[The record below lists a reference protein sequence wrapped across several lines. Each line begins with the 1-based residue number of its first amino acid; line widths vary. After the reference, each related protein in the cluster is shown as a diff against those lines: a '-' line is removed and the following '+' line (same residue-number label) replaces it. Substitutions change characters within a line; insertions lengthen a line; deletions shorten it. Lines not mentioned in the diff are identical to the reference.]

1 MSTIASVLAGRV
13 FSAPN
18 IIRAINSLYSNVGAN
33 RDERNWSAILAS
45 ADPLA
50 ASEIALAEM
59 YQNSS
64 YLLRNANNLLTLNY
78 TQNQIVYTY
87 HELSQRL
94 GFTYRSDWAA
104 GSVFADAANLS
115 FNNVR
120 SFAISDQQNSGP
132 TPILTL
138 TNDATGFLARA
149 DLAGQL
155 RFIDGTFIANLTAGI
170 DERLAVL
177 GALKSG
183 QVVAVSTNNRQS
195 TASTQTVTL
204 GTAGNDTYD
213 ASGAG
218 AVVQYVFTGDGND
231 TITGGAGADIIF
243 AGDGDD
249 VIRGSQEDIRLSGG
263 NGNDRL
269 EISTNFTVNDVFQI
283 RSIEEIR
290 LMANGLTLNLTGMFF
305 GETIRGFATG
315 SSTVIGSN
323 GPDVFIGGTGNDNFS
338 GAGDND
344 TFTGGLGNDTFTGGL
359 GNDTFNIDAGTDS
372 ITDLADSDVF
382 VISAGATLNATVAQE
397 YTATAA
403 SRNLGG
409 AAANAVFTVS
419 VNADFADFSLV
430 TVANAATDGLTI
442 NSEKIFGASVITGT
456 AGNDIIRGQTVLNFQ
471 SETLRGGAG
480 DDRITS
486 GVGADTLTGGA
497 GADIFVFFAG
507 ASGGLD
513 GAATP
518 DVITDFLAGTDKL
531 QFTGVADVV
540 SAEQAAVQAAVTA
553 LNGGAGA
560 TDAQIATAMALANTT
575 DLGVAFAVYGGNT
588 YVYFET
594 TGANTN
600 YVEATSVFIKL
611 LGVIAA
617 PTYAADV
624 IA

>member
-1 MSTIASVLAGRV
+1 MSTIASVLTGRV

-50 ASEIALAEM
+50 ASEIALSDM

-64 YLLRNANNLLTLNY
+64 YLLRNAFNLLTLNY

-104 GSVFADAANLS
+104 GSVFADTANLS

-132 TPILTL
+132 TPILNL
-138 TNDATGFLARA
+138 TNDVTGLLARS
-149 DLAGQL
+149 DLAAQL

-183 QVVAVSTNNRQS
+183 QVVAVSANNRQS

-231 TITGGAGADIIF
+231 TITGGAGADIIY
-243 AGDGDD
+243 AGEGDD

-315 SSTVIGSN
+315 TSTVIGSN

-338 GAGDND
+338 GAGEND
-344 TFTGGLGNDTFTGGL
+344 TFTGGVGNDTFTGGL
-359 GNDTFNIDAGTDS
+359 NNDTFNIDAGTDT

-419 VNADFADFSLV
+419 LNADFADFSLV
-430 TVANAATDGLTI
+430 TVANAATGGITI
-442 NSEKIFGASVITGT
+442 NSARILGGGTITGT
-456 AGNDIIRGQTVLNFQ
+456 AGNDSITGGSLLNLAG
-471 SETLRGGAG
+471 ETLIGGP
-480 DDRITS
+480 
-486 GVGADTLTGGA
+486 GADTITGSVGPDQVTGGT
-497 GADIFVFFAG
+497 GADIFRYAAG
-507 ASGGLD
+507 ASGGTN
-513 GAATP
+513 GAAVA

-560 TDAQIATAMALANTT
+560 TDAQIATAMALTNTT

-611 LGVIAA
+611 LGVVAA

>member
-1 MSTIASVLAGRV
+1 
-13 FSAPN
+13 
-18 IIRAINSLYSNVGAN
+18 
-33 RDERNWSAILAS
+33 
-45 ADPLA
+45 
-50 ASEIALAEM
+50 
-59 YQNSS
+59 
-64 YLLRNANNLLTLNY
+64 
-78 TQNQIVYTY
+78 
-87 HELSQRL
+87 
-94 GFTYRSDWAA
+94 
-104 GSVFADAANLS
+104 
-115 FNNVR
+115 VR

-315 SSTVIGSN
+315 TSTVIGSN

-338 GAGDND
+338 GAGEND
-344 TFTGGLGNDTFTGGL
+344 TFTGGVGNDTFTGGL
-359 GNDTFNIDAGTDS
+359 NNDTFNIDAGTDT

-430 TVANAATDGLTI
+430 TVANAATGGITI
-442 NSEKIFGASVITGT
+442 NSERIFGGGTITGS
-456 AGNDIIRGQTVLNFQ
+456 AGNDIITGGSLFNLAG
-471 SETLRGGAG
+471 ETLIGGPG
-480 DDRITS
+480 DDTITGS
-486 GVGADTLTGGA
+486 VGPDQVTGGT
-497 GADIFVFFAG
+497 GADIFRYAAG
-507 ASGGLD
+507 ASGGTD
-513 GAATP
+513 GAAVA

-624 IA
+624 ITPNNLMNTHALIGS

>member
-18 IIRAINSLYSNVGAN
+18 IIRAITSLYSNVGAN

-50 ASEIALAEM
+50 ASEIALSEM

-430 TVANAATDGLTI
+430 TVANAATGGITI
-442 NSEKIFGASVITGT
+442 NSERILGGGTITGS
-456 AGNDIIRGQTVLNFQ
+456 AGNDIITGGSLFNLAG
-471 SETLRGGAG
+471 ETLIGGPG
-480 DDRITS
+480 NDTITGS
-486 GVGADTLTGGA
+486 VGPDQVTGGT
-497 GADIFVFFAG
+497 GADIFRYAAG
-507 ASGGLD
+507 ASGGTN
-513 GAATP
+513 GAAVA

>member
-50 ASEIALAEM
+50 ASEIALSEM

-94 GFTYRSDWAA
+94 GFTYRSDWAT
-104 GSVFADAANLS
+104 GTVFADTANLS

-138 TNDATGFLARA
+138 SNDATGLLARS
-149 DLAGQL
+149 DLAAQL

-183 QVVAVSTNNRQS
+183 QVVAVSANNRQS

-204 GTAGNDTYD
+204 GTAGNDIYD

-231 TITGGAGADIIF
+231 TITGGAGADIIY
-243 AGDGDD
+243 AGEGDD

-430 TVANAATDGLTI
+430 TVANAATGGITI
-442 NSEKIFGASVITGT
+442 NSERILGGGTITGS
-456 AGNDIIRGQTVLNFQ
+456 AGNDIITGGSLFNLAG
-471 SETLRGGAG
+471 ETLIGGP
-480 DDRITS
+480 
-486 GVGADTLTGGA
+486 GADTITGSVGPDQVTGGT
-497 GADIFVFFAG
+497 GADIFRYAAG
-507 ASGGLD
+507 ASGGTN
-513 GAATP
+513 GAAVA

-560 TDAQIATAMALANTT
+560 TDAQIATAMALTNTT

>member
-18 IIRAINSLYSNVGAN
+18 IIRAITSLYSNVGAN

-50 ASEIALAEM
+50 ASEIALSEM

-430 TVANAATDGLTI
+430 TVANAATGGITI
-442 NSEKIFGASVITGT
+442 NSERILGGGTITGS
-456 AGNDIIRGQTVLNFQ
+456 AGNDIITGGSLFNLAG
-471 SETLRGGAG
+471 ETLIGGP
-480 DDRITS
+480 
-486 GVGADTLTGGA
+486 GADTITGSVGPDQVTGGT
-497 GADIFVFFAG
+497 GADIFRYAAG
-507 ASGGLD
+507 ASGGTN
-513 GAATP
+513 GAAVA

>member
-50 ASEIALAEM
+50 ASEIALSEM

-430 TVANAATDGLTI
+430 TVANAATGGITI
-442 NSEKIFGASVITGT
+442 NSERILGGGTITGS
-456 AGNDIIRGQTVLNFQ
+456 AGNDIITGGSLFNLAG
-471 SETLRGGAG
+471 ETLIGGP
-480 DDRITS
+480 
-486 GVGADTLTGGA
+486 GADTITGSVGPDQVTGGT
-497 GADIFVFFAG
+497 GADIFRYAAG
-507 ASGGLD
+507 ASGGTD
-513 GAATP
+513 GAAVA